1 LKHHDPG
8 VEPVGDKNA
17 SLLVGPGP
25 GRQADCAPDIKSLR
39 SQLEFSMNT
48 LEIAAGI
55 LALARYHGS
64 LPAAAFFQNA
74 ENLSET
80 QMTTTTS
87 IGEPW
92 MWAAFSAFVL
102 VMLALDLFIFGGRKA
117 HKVSIREAASW
128 SLVWVSLAL
137 LFNAGLWWYLN
148 GAAGPEIANR
158 KALEFLTGYL
168 IEKSL
173 SVDNVFIFL
182 LIFSSFH
189 IAAEY
194 QRRVLIYGVLGAIVM
209 RAVMILAG
217 AWIVREFNWVL
228 YIFGFFLVVTGMRM
242 LVMAEKKPDLE
253 KNPVLKFA
261 RQHLRISDGDHG
273 EKFSV
278 MKDGVRH
285 FTPLFLVLILIEVTD
300 LVFAVDSI
308 PAIFAITTDP
318 FIVFTS
324 NIFAIMGLRALYFL
338 LADVADRF
346 HLLKYGLAMVLT
358 FIGAKMLIAPWYHV
372 PVVVSLAIV
381 AVLIGASVVA
391 SLIATRRPT

>member
-1 LKHHDPG
+1 
-8 VEPVGDKNA
+8 
-17 SLLVGPGP
+17 
-25 GRQADCAPDIKSLR
+25 
-39 SQLEFSMNT
+39 MNSA
-48 LEIAAGI
+48 I
-55 LALARYHGS
+55 
-64 LPAAAFFQNA
+64 
-74 ENLSET
+74 
-80 QMTTTTS
+80 S

-92 MWAAFSAFVL
+92 MWAAFIAFVL
-102 VMLALDLFIFGGRKA
+102 AMLALDLFVFGGRKV
-117 HKVSIREAASW
+117 HKVSVREAAVW
-128 SLVWVSLAL
+128 SLVWVSMAL
-137 LFNAGLWWYLN
+137 LFNAGLWWYLS
-148 GAAGPEIANR
+148 GTVGQEMADR

-189 IAAEY
+189 VAAQY
-194 QRRVLIYGVLGAIVM
+194 QRRVLVYGVLGAIVM
-209 RAVMILAG
+209 RAIMILAG
-217 AWIVREFNWVL
+217 AWVVREFNWVL

-242 LVMAEKKPDLE
+242 LVMAEKKPELE
-253 KNPVLKFA
+253 KNPVLRFA
-261 RQHLRISDGDHG
+261 RRYLRIADGDHG
-273 EKFSV
+273 EKFTV

-285 FTPLFLVLILIEVTD
+285 FTPLFLVLILVEATD

-318 FIVFTS
+318 FIVFSS

-358 FIGAKMLIAPWYHV
+358 FIGAKMLIMPWYHL
-372 PVVVSLAIV
+372 PVTASLFVV

-391 SLIATRRPT
+391 SLIVTRRNKNI